1 MARRIGFVSTMN
13 AIARDSARRQR
24 QEETEKKRQERT
36 LIQAARNSERA
47 NKLLDKENKQRY
59 LEGRI
64 EETAESNVELVE
76 KIDNQR

>member
-36 LIQAARNSERA
+36 LIQAARKGILKGVLKKQPKAMLN
-47 NKLLDKENKQRY
+47 LLKK
-59 LEGRI
+59 
-64 EETAESNVELVE
+64 
-76 KIDNQR
+76 